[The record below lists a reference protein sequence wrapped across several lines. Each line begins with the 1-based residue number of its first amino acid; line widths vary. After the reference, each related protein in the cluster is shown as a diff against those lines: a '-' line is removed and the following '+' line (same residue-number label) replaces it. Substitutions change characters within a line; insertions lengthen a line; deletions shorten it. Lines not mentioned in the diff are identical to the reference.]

1 MVSLLKHIFFFLNL
15 ICSPNSQAVIEHV
28 VRDFVLF
35 FCISLCVCIWGCM
48 AMCLSL

>member
-1 MVSLLKHIFFFLNL
+1 MVSLLKKTFVFQNH
-15 ICSPNSQAVIEHV
+15 ICSPNSQAVIKHV

-35 FCISLCVCIWGCM
+35 FCISLCVCMWVCM

>member
-1 MVSLLKHIFFFLNL
+1 MVSLLKKTFFFLNL
-15 ICSPNSQAVIEHV
+15 ICSPNSQDV

-35 FCISLCVCIWGCM
+35 FCISLCVCIWECM